1 MKLVALIEFLLKHI
15 KKVRIISL
23 CFLLLLVVFDWLF
36 VDKSDAHTGPEHYIA
51 FWAIFGF
58 VSCVA
63 IIFISKWYGHLGI
76 VTREDYYDDDH

>member
-1 MKLVALIEFLLKHI
+1 MKLVALIEFLRKYLRQ
-15 KKVRIISL
+15 VRIIGL
-23 CFLLLLVVFDWLF
+23 GLLLLLVVFDWLF
-36 VDKSDAHTGPEHYIA
+36 VDKSDAHTGLERYVA

-76 VTREDYYDDDH
+76 MTREDYYDDDH